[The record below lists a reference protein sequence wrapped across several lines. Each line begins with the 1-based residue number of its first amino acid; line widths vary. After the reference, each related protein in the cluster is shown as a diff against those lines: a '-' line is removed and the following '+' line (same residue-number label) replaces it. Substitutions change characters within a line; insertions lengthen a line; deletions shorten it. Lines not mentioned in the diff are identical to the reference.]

1 MARNGFG
8 PGMLSGMMLQW
19 RAKFRTAATVV
30 FALVALIA
38 AATVF
43 LGGTANAASLIG
55 PGVDALEA
63 YSVDK
68 GFEEGAPSGDMWNLG
83 TDAMSASWPVIPA
96 YRGGEA
102 PGMFVPERASEM
114 VAVWN
119 ATMTVGKATDGG
131 TTYVGY
137 ASGVSLGTEGSLDD
151 TSFTYDGTDRTTW
164 KGIFHHQAR
173 HGFQQAVFSSDKRIP
188 EEMEF
193 QAGDDRFPM
202 SESCVLEARKN
213 IHARPVDMSPGGAEQ
228 QNISVSLMTPSE
240 PEPPPGPICG

>member
-8 PGMLSGMMLQW
+8 PGMWSGMMLQW
-19 RAKFRTAATVV
+19 RAKFRTAAMVV
-30 FALVALIA
+30 FALVALVA
-38 AATVF
+38 ATTVF
-43 LGGTANAASLIG
+43 LGGTANVASLMG

-68 GFEEGAPSGDMWNLG
+68 GFEEGATSGDMWNLG
-83 TDAMSASWPVIPA
+83 TEAMSASWPVIPA

-102 PGMFVPERASEM
+102 PGMLVPERASEM

-119 ATMTVGKATDGG
+119 ATMTMGKATDGD
-131 TTYVGY
+131 TTYMGY

-151 TSFTYDGTDRTTW
+151 TSFTYDGTDHDVE
-164 KGIFHHQAR
+164 GIFHHQAR
-173 HGFQQAVFSSDKRIP
+173 HGFQQVVFVSDKGMP

-193 QAGDDRFPM
+193 QAGDDRFPI
-202 SESCVLEARKN
+202 SESRVLEARKN
-213 IHARPVDMSPGGAEQ
+213 IHAWPVDMSPGGAEQ
-228 QNISVSLMTPSE
+228 QNIAVSLMTPSE

>member
-8 PGMLSGMMLQW
+8 PGMWSGMMLQW
-19 RAKFRTAATVV
+19 RAKFRTAAMVV
-30 FALVALIA
+30 FALVALVA

-43 LGGTANAASLIG
+43 LGGTANAASIIG

-68 GFEEGAPSGDMWNLG
+68 GFEEGATSGDMWNLG
-83 TDAMSASWPVIPA
+83 TEAMSASWPVIPA

-131 TTYVGY
+131 TTYMGY

-151 TSFTYDGTDRTTW
+151 TSFTYDGTDHDVE
-164 KGIFHHQAR
+164 GIFYHQAR
-173 HGFQQAVFSSDKRIP
+173 HGFQQAVFISDKGIP

-193 QAGDDRFPM
+193 QAGDDRFPI
-202 SESCVLEARKN
+202 SESRVLEARKN
-213 IHARPVDMSPGGAEQ
+213 IHAWPVDMSPGGAEQ
-228 QNISVSLMTPSE
+228 QNIAVSLMTPSE